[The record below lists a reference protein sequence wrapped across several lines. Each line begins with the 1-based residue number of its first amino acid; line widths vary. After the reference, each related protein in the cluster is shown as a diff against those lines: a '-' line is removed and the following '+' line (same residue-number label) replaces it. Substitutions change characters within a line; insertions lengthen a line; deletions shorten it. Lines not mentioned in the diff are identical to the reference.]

1 MGEITRRPAEISYRQ
16 VLETLARLA
25 AATAAEEQAARER
38 FARVAAKVADADG
51 VYHALVGLG
60 FDPFTLG
67 DIGQVGQA
75 LVGQATAV
83 MEAANSAI
91 ELNTAAHQ
99 VGRNVQRRHG
109 AIDAAVASA
118 PVPAANREAYN
129 NRL

>member
-1 MGEITRRPAEISYRQ
+1 MGEITRRPAEISYRE

-25 AATAAEEQAARER
+25 AATAAEEAVARQR
-38 FARVAAKVADADG
+38 FDRVAAKVADADRT
-51 VYHALVGLG
+51 YHSVRVLG

-67 DIGQVGQA
+67 DIEQIGQA

-83 MEAANSAI
+83 MDAANSAI

-99 VGRNVQRRHG
+99 AGRNIQIRHG
-109 AIDAAVASA
+109 GFDAAVRSM
-118 PVPAANREAYN
+118 PVPPANREAYN

>member
-1 MGEITRRPAEISYRQ
+1 MGELTRRPAEISYSQ

-25 AATAAEEQAARER
+25 AATLAEEHAARQR
-38 FARVAAKVADADG
+38 FERVAAKVADADRT
-51 VYHALVGLG
+51 YHAVRMLG

-67 DIGQVGQA
+67 DIQQVGQS

-91 ELNTAAHQ
+91 ELNAAAHQ
-99 VGRNVQRRHG
+99 AGRNVQLRHG
-109 AIDAAVASA
+109 SIDAAVASA